1 MKKILLLL
9 TLSLCS
15 LGAWAQDFY
24 NEDGTLKFTITGTNE
39 VSVAAGTTAP
49 TGTLV
54 IPSTV
59 ENAGTTY
66 TVTSLGY
73 NAFYGCS
80 GITSVT
86 IPNTVTSIGASAFS
100 SCSDLTSVTIG
111 NSVTS
116 IGSSAFN
123 SCRSLT
129 NVTIPNSVTYM
140 GTNVFTYCR
149 GLMSVTISNSISTIQ
164 SNTFAGCSNLTNVT
178 IPNSVTSIET
188 SAFEECYSLTSVTI
202 PNSVRTI
209 GGSAFYRC
217 SGLTSVTIGNSVM
230 LIQASAFENCSGLTS
245 VIIPNSVRSIAAYA
259 FKGCSGLTSVTIGN
273 SVRSIHN
280 TAFSSCSN
288 LKTVYNLSSLPITTS
303 FYGTS
308 ITRVVDYTKSGDG
321 DNAIYQIPDTYSVV
335 TTEDNQV
342 NHIPV
347 NTIPTNFIYKDG
359 SNWKAKKIVLTDD
372 TSRFEVP
379 VAFTADEVTY
389 TREFTNS
396 NRSTLYLPFG
406 VPVASMPEGLE
417 IYEFSGFNG
426 TSISFAEHTGGIAAY
441 TPYLVGYEISS
452 KDGNPTKCTFNL
464 TNVAFPVTPAA
475 STNAITNNGMTFQGT
490 TQRTCMTSS
499 NYGYSNGYFVQ
510 SGNGTDHT
518 GHAHVNPFRC
528 YFTYSANGPMGIPP
542 TLDIDLT
549 NNGLTGIETPDKPVR
564 QNNIRYSDDVFDT
577 MGRLVRKHAKD
588 LEGLPRG
595 IYIWK
600 GKKVLHFND

>member
-1 MKKILLLL
+1 M
-9 TLSLCS
+9 SLCS

-24 NEDGTLKFTITGTNE
+24 NGDHTLGFTITGTNE

-66 TVTSLGY
+66 TVTSLAY

-80 GITSVT
+80 SLTSVT
-86 IPNTVTSIGASAFS
+86 IPNSVNSIEGYAFYNCSDLTSVTIPNSVTSIGASAFN
-100 SCSDLTSVTIG
+100 SCS
-111 NSVTS
+111 
-116 IGSSAFN
+116 
-123 SCRSLT
+123 SLT
-129 NVTIPNSVTYM
+129 NVTIPNSVTSM
-140 GTNVFTYCR
+140 GTKVFTYCS
-149 GLMSVTISNSISTIQ
+149 GLTSVTISNSIYAIREF
-164 SNTFAGCSNLTNVT
+164 TFCECS
-178 IPNSVTSIET
+178 
-188 SAFEECYSLTSVTI
+188 SLTSVTI
-202 PNSVRTI
+202 PNSVTI
-209 GGSAFYRC
+209 IEKNAFEHCTSLTSVTIPNSVHNIQNSVFEGC

-230 LIQASAFENCSGLTS
+230 GIPAS
-245 VIIPNSVRSIAAYA
+245 A

-273 SVRSIHN
+273 SVRSIMGTSFIN
-280 TAFSSCSN
+280 CSN
-288 LKTVYNLSSLPITTS
+288 LKTVYNFSSFLSIGTTS
-303 FYGTS
+303 YGLNA
-308 ITRVVDYTKSGDG
+308 TRVIVPTKSGTG
-321 DNAIYQIPDTYSVV
+321 TNTLFQIPETYTFVDNDNS
-335 TTEDNQV
+335 TSATE
-342 NHIPV
+342 IPRS
-347 NTIPTNFIYKDG
+347 TIPNIANLIYKDG
-359 SNWKAKKIVLTDD
+359 GSWLAKEIVLTDD
-372 TSRFEVP
+372 SSRFVAP
-379 VAFTADEVTY
+379 VAFTAAKATY

-396 NRSTLYLPFG
+396 NRSTLYLPFA
-406 VPVASMPEGLE
+406 VAEASMPEDLE
-417 IYEFSGFNG
+417 IYDFSGFNG

-441 TPYLVGYEISS
+441 TPYLVGYDISS

-464 TNVAFPVTPAA
+464 TNVTFSVTPAA

-490 TQRTCMTSS
+490 TQRTCMNSS

-510 SGNGTDHT
+510 SGNGGDHT

-528 YFTYSANGPMGIPP
+528 YFTYYSTNGPMGIPP

>member
-1 MKKILLLL
+1 M
-9 TLSLCS
+9 SLCT
-15 LGAWAQDFY
+15 LGAWAQDPFY
-24 NEDGTLKFTITGTNE
+24 NVGNTLKFTITGTNE

-66 TVTSLGY
+66 TVTSLAY

-86 IPNTVTSIGASAFS
+86 IPNTVNSIEGYAFYN
-100 SCSDLTSVTIG
+100 CSDLTSVTIP

-116 IGSSAFN
+116 IGANAFN
-123 SCRSLT
+123 SCSSLT
-129 NVTIPNSVTYM
+129 NVTIPNSVTSM

-149 GLMSVTISNSISTIQ
+149 SLASVTISNSIYAIREF
-164 SNTFAGCSNLTNVT
+164 TFCECSSLTSVT
-178 IPNSVTSIET
+178 IPNSVTIIEKN
-188 SAFEECYSLTSVTI
+188 AFEHCTSLTSVTI

-245 VIIPNSVRSIAAYA
+245 VIIPNSVNAIAANA

-273 SVRSIHN
+273 SVRSITGTPFIN
-280 TAFSSCSN
+280 CSN
-288 LKTVYNLSSLPITTS
+288 LKTVYNFSSFLSIGTTS
-303 FYGTS
+303 YGLNA
-308 ITRVVDYTKSGDG
+308 TRVIVPTKSGTG
-321 DNAIYQIPDTYSVV
+321 TNTLFQIPETYTFVDNDNS
-335 TTEDNQV
+335 TSATE
-342 NHIPV
+342 IPRS
-347 NTIPTNFIYKDG
+347 TIPNIANLIYKDG
-359 SNWKAKKIVLTDD
+359 GSWLAKEIVLTDD
-372 TSRFEVP
+372 SNRFVVP

-396 NRSTLYLPFG
+396 NRSTLYLPFA
-406 VPVASMPEGLE
+406 VAEASMPENLE
-417 IYEFSGFNG
+417 VYEFAGFNG

-441 TPYLVGYEISS
+441 TPYLVGYDISS

-464 TNVAFPVTPAA
+464 TNVAFSVTPAA

-490 TQRTCMTSS
+490 TQRTCMNSS

-510 SGNGTDHT
+510 SGNGGDHT

-528 YFTYSANGPMGIPP
+528 YFTYYSTNGPMGIPP

-564 QNNIRYSDDVFDT
+564 QNNIRYSDDVFYT

>member
-24 NEDGTLKFTITGTNE
+24 NGDHTLGFTITGTNE

-66 TVTSLGY
+66 TVTSLAY

-80 GITSVT
+80 SLTSVT
-86 IPNTVTSIGASAFS
+86 IPNSVNSIEGYAFYNCSDLTSVTIPNSVTSIGASAFN
-100 SCSDLTSVTIG
+100 SCS
-111 NSVTS
+111 
-116 IGSSAFN
+116 
-123 SCRSLT
+123 SLT
-129 NVTIPNSVTYM
+129 NVTIPNSVTSM

-149 GLMSVTISNSISTIQ
+149 SLASVTISNLINYIPEY
-164 SNTFAGCSNLTNVT
+164 TFYDCRNLTNIT
-178 IPNSVTSIET
+178 IPNSVTTIYKN
-188 SAFEECYSLTSVTI
+188 AFEGCTSLTSVTI

-230 LIQASAFENCSGLTS
+230 LIQISAFEN
-245 VIIPNSVRSIAAYA
+245 
-259 FKGCSGLTSVTIGN
+259 CSGLTSVTIGN
-273 SVRSIHN
+273 SVRSITGTPFIN
-280 TAFSSCSN
+280 CSN
-288 LKTVYNLSSLPITTS
+288 LKTVYNFSSFLSIGTTL
-303 FYGTS
+303 YGLNA
-308 ITRVVDYTKSGDG
+308 TRVIVPTKSGTG
-321 DNAIYQIPDTYSVV
+321 TNTLFQIPETYTFVDNDNS
-335 TTEDNQV
+335 TSATE
-342 NHIPV
+342 IPRS
-347 NTIPTNFIYKDG
+347 TIPNIANLIYKDG
-359 SNWKAKKIVLTDD
+359 GSWLAKEIVLTDD
-372 TSRFEVP
+372 SNAFVAPVP
-379 VAFTADEVTY
+379 FTAETVTY

-396 NRSTLYLPFG
+396 NRSTLYLPFA
-406 VPVASMPEGLE
+406 VAVASIPEDLE
-417 IYEFSGFNG
+417 IYDFSGFNG

-441 TPYLVGYEISS
+441 TPYLVGYDISS

-510 SGNGTDHT
+510 SGNGGDHT

-528 YFTYSANGPMGIPP
+528 YFTYSASGPMGIPP
-542 TLDIDLT
+542 TLGIDLT
-549 NNGLTGIETPDKPVR
+549 NNGLTGIETPDKPVL